1 MPNGPGATG
10 KQTIIEGENIKALLI
25 YLLKINLAY
34 VS

>member
-1 MPNGPGATG
+1 MG
-10 KQTIIEGENIKALLI
+10 KQTITEGVGGNIKALLI